1 VVDALLLGS
10 AATQTPDPI
19 QSQMSRDVLSQ
30 LRKLI
35 RNKKLNAMLGEKIE
49 KAEQNQQRA
58 FDFSHGDSSGLIDP
72 DTQQQLQF
80 HGFDFS
86 QPLRASASPHSS
98 SIASDVS
105 YHPPVPVQNQLGPAA
120 NRSPFHH
127 QSENWAHPQQP
138 SQQTQGQN
146 TMWDSALQP
155 SPGPGF
161 DMTQELFNQLQGFN
175 QDMNA
180 FGMDTSL
187 DSGHFDSE
195 WADEPSSTN
204 QLSNLLPVTPWQ
216 QAPGG
221 SFNP

>member
-10 AATQTPDPI
+10 TATQAPDPI
-19 QSQMSRDVLSQ
+19 QSQMGRDVLSQ
-30 LRKLI
+30 LRKLV
-35 RNKKLNAMLGEKIE
+35 RDKKLNTMLGEKIE
-49 KAEQNQQRA
+49 KAEQSQQWT
-58 FDFSHGDSSGLIDP
+58 FDFSHGDSSRFIDP

-86 QPLRASASPHSS
+86 HPLRASASPHSS
-98 SIASDVS
+98 SITSDVS
-105 YHPPVPVQNQLGPAA
+105 YHSPVPTQNQLDPAA
-120 NRSPFHH
+120 NRSPFNH
-127 QSENWAHPQQP
+127 QSENWAQPQQL

-146 TMWDSALQP
+146 AMWNSALQP

-161 DMTQELFNQLQGFN
+161 NMTQELFNQLQGFN

-204 QLSNLLPVTPWQ
+204 QLTNLLPVIPWQ
-216 QAPGG
+216 QAPNG

>member
-10 AATQTPDPI
+10 TTTQAPDPM
-19 QSQMSRDVLSQ
+19 QLQMSRDVLGQ

-35 RNKKLNAMLGEKIE
+35 RNKRLDAMLGEKIE
-49 KAEQNQQRA
+49 RAEQNQQWT
-58 FDFSHGDSSGLIDP
+58 FDFSHGDSSRTIDP
-72 DTQQQLQF
+72 DMQLQLQS

-86 QPLRASASPHSS
+86 QPLRASASPHSG
-98 SIASDVS
+98 SITSDAS
-105 YHPPVPVQNQLGPAA
+105 YHSPVPGQNQLRPAA

-127 QSENWAHPQQP
+127 QPENWAQPQQV

-146 TMWDSALQP
+146 IMWDSALQP

-161 DMTQELFNQLQGFN
+161 NMTQDLFNQLQGFN

-180 FGMDTSL
+180 FGMDMSL

-204 QLSNLLPVTPWQ
+204 QLTNLSSVISWQ
-216 QAPGG
+216 QAPNGP
-221 SFNP
+221 FNP

>member
-1 VVDALLLGS
+1 MG
-10 AATQTPDPI
+10 
-19 QSQMSRDVLSQ
+19 RDVLSQ
-30 LRKLI
+30 LRKLV
-35 RNKKLNAMLGEKIE
+35 RDKKLNTMLGEKIE
-49 KAEQNQQRA
+49 KAEQSQQWT
-58 FDFSHGDSSGLIDP
+58 FNFSQGDSSSLIDP

-86 QPLRASASPHSS
+86 HPLRASASQHSS
-98 SIASDVS
+98 SITSNVS
-105 YHPPVPVQNQLGPAA
+105 YHSPVPTQNQLGPAA

-127 QSENWAHPQQP
+127 QSENWTQPQQL
-138 SQQTQGQN
+138 SQQTQGQDA
-146 TMWDSALQP
+146 MWDSALQP

-161 DMTQELFNQLQGFN
+161 NMTQELFNQLQGFN

-204 QLSNLLPVTPWQ
+204 QLTNLLPVIPWQ
-216 QAPGG
+216 QAPNG

>member
-10 AATQTPDPI
+10 TATQALDPI

-30 LRKLI
+30 LRKLV
-35 RNKKLNAMLGEKIE
+35 RDKKLNAMLGEKIE
-49 KAEQNQQRA
+49 KAEQTR
-58 FDFSHGDSSGLIDP
+58 LIDP
-72 DTQQQLQF
+72 DTQEQLQF

-86 QPLRASASPHSS
+86 QSLRSSASPHSS

-105 YHPPVPVQNQLGPAA
+105 YHPPVPAQNQLGPVA

-138 SQQTQGQN
+138 SQLTQGHN
-146 TMWDSALQP
+146 AMWDSVLQP

-161 DMTQELFNQLQGFN
+161 NMTQELFNQLQGFN

-187 DSGHFDSE
+187 DSGYFGSE

-204 QLSNLLPVTPWQ
+204 QLSNLLPATPWQ
-216 QAPGG
+216 QAPGD